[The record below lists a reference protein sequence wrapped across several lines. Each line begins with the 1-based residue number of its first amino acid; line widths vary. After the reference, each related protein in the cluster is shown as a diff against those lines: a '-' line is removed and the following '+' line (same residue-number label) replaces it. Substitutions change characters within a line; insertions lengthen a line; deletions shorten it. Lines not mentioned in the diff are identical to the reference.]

1 MRSISIRPELTNGR
15 PTGKDY
21 AKSVFEHITVVCRDN
36 VPCSAVSIE
45 AKVVVQMYSQV
56 VSSLRAFLVIK
67 AARAML
73 NAAVIR
79 PRPKRMFSCLL
90 VFALICTPHNR
101 NWGIKAVATSHTH
114 TRAM

>member
-1 MRSISIRPELTNGR
+1 MFPVQS
-15 PTGKDY
+15 
-21 AKSVFEHITVVCRDN
+21 
-36 VPCSAVSIE
+36 SAIE
-45 AKVVVQMYSQV
+45 GKVVVQINSQV
-56 VSSLRAFLVIK
+56 VSSLSAFLVIK

-79 PRPKRMFSCLL
+79 PSPKRMLSCLL

-101 NWGIKAVATSHTH
+101 NWGIKAVAMSHMH